1 MRARALSPLI
11 AAEWETEVMALVSRR
26 TVLTAAGAGVGA
38 VALTGAGIWFG
49 STFYP
54 APAGLDA
61 VTDGATGTEPR
72 QLRSSGG
79 TLTVDLV
86 AEHTSTT
93 INGTHAHLMTYNGT
107 SPGPTLVAKPGDLI
121 TVNFTNKLG
130 EPTNLH
136 MHGLH
141 VSPAGRSDNVFIEVQ
156 NGETVTYQY
165 ALDADHPSGPFWYH
179 PHHHGMAA
187 DQVFGGLYGALI
199 IEDPTPVD
207 VSAER
212 VFVVSDV
219 TLNANGDVANQSM
232 MNRMMGRE
240 GETLLLN
247 GQVSPQYTGAT
258 GGVERWRIVNSCTS
272 RYLELTI
279 PGASAQV
286 LGFDSGKFPQPQ
298 SISTFKLA
306 PGNRADLLVTLGTSP
321 ATLAY
326 TSVPHNDMKGAGV
339 VTKTYQ
345 KYPLATVTPQGTA
358 STAAAAAIIQNPGS
372 SLRNSPISAKRL
384 FTLAMPAGMGAMGG
398 MSGNFTIN
406 GVAFNPD
413 VVNTTVSLGT
423 VEEWTIVNTTTM
435 DHPFHLHV
443 WPMQVLTSGNISYEG
458 PQYRDIV
465 NVPANS
471 QSIVRIHFDKFP
483 GQAVYHCH
491 ILDHEDFGM
500 MGIIEAK

>member
-1 MRARALSPLI
+1 
-11 AAEWETEVMALVSRR
+11 MALVSRR

-38 VALTGAGIWFG
+38 LALTGAGIWFG
-49 STFYP
+49 STFFP
-54 APAGLDA
+54 APASLN
-61 VTDGATGTEPR
+61 VGAGGAAGSEPR
-72 QLRSSGG
+72 MLRSSGG
-79 TLTVDLV
+79 KLTVDLV

-93 INGTHAHLMTYNGT
+93 INGQHAHLMTYNGT
-107 SPGPTLVAKPGDLI
+107 SPGPTLVAKPGDVI

-156 NGETVTYQY
+156 NGETLTYQY
-165 ALDADHPSGPFWYH
+165 VLDADHPTGPFWYH

-199 IEDPTPVD
+199 VEEPSPVA
-207 VSAER
+207 VSQER
-212 VFVVSDV
+212 VFVASDI
-219 TLNANGDVANQSM
+219 TLTNNGEVANQSM

-247 GQVSPQYTGAT
+247 GQISPQYSGTAGST
-258 GGVERWRIVNSCTS
+258 ERWRIVNTCTS

-279 PGASAQV
+279 PGGTAQA
-286 LGFDSGKFPQPQ
+286 LAFDSGKFAQPQ
-298 SISTFKLA
+298 AVTKFKLA
-306 PGNRADLLVTLGTSP
+306 PGNRADLLVTLGSAP
-321 ATLAY
+321 VTLAY

-339 VTKTYQ
+339 VTKTYAN
-345 KYPLATVTPQGTA
+345 YPLATVTPTGTS
-358 STAAAAAIIQNPGS
+358 STTPPPATITQNPGP
-372 SLRNSPISAKRL
+372 SLRNAGVSAKRT

-406 GVAFNPD
+406 GAAFNPD
-413 VVNTTVSLGT
+413 VVNTRVALGT
-423 VEEWTIVNTTTM
+423 VEEWTIINTTTM

-458 PQYRDIV
+458 TQYRDVV

-471 QSIVRIHFDKFP
+471 QSIVRVNFDRFP